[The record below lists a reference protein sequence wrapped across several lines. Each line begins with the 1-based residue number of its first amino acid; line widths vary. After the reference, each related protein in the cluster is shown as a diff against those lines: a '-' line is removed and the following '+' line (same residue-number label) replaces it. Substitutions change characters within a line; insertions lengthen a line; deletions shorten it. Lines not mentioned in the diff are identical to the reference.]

1 MKGLAG
7 LDQRVQEIEQ
17 RLIDREDGLRR
28 RMRSLRLRL
37 ANEPRRLIG
46 PLLLAA
52 SAFVAIFLLAG
63 RRRGSRSVPGR
74 SLAGRGASVMH
85 YGGLLWPL
93 LPSAWRARM
102 KPFTAIPL
110 AGLLA
115 PLIDQ
120 AFPAQKSLPPLS
132 SVSHV
137 DLDRYAGH
145 WHEVARLS
153 APFESACKGQ
163 PEADYLVRTRGAA
176 KHGPLYFDVVNHCPD
191 AKGRKKQVEGVAVP
205 VAGSGGARL
214 QVSFWP
220 SWLRWLPGAWADY
233 WILHLDDDYTE
244 ALVGEPRRRFMWVL
258 SRSATMAPERLNAL
272 LSLAHQKGFD
282 VTRVVYPGR

>member
-28 RMRSLRLRL
+28 RMRSLRLRV
-37 ANEPRRLIG
+37 ANEPRRLLV
-46 PLLLAA
+46 PMLVAA
-52 SAFVAIFLLAG
+52 SAFVVFLLAG
-63 RRRGSRSVPGR
+63 RRRGSGSVPGR
-74 SLAGRGASVMH
+74 SLAGRGASLMH
-85 YGGLLWPL
+85 FVGLLWPL
-93 LPSAWRARM
+93 LPAPWRARM
-102 KPFTAIPL
+102 KPSQALPL
-110 AGLLA
+110 VGLLA
-115 PLIDQ
+115 PLIAQ
-120 AFPAQKSLPPLS
+120 AFPAQKSLPPLNPL
-132 SVSHV
+132 SHV
-137 DLDRYAGH
+137 DLNRYAGH
-145 WHEVARLS
+145 WHEVARLP

-163 PEADYLVRTRGAA
+163 PEADYRVRTRGAA
-176 KHGPLYFDVVNHCPD
+176 ARDPLALDVVNQCPD

-220 SWLRWLPGAWADY
+220 AWLRWLPGAWADY

-272 LSLAHQKGFD
+272 LALAHQKGFD